1 MQWVAMHVGIGW
13 HTMPSMPRDGTVVN
27 EVLDI
32 MFKFEALVGF
42 VTQLFIE
49 RPCLYSFWFQWSAG
63 LQVEMILK
71 SVCYV
76 SCNAC
81 CCFLEFSDQLY

>member
-1 MQWVAMHVGIGW
+1 MKVDNFVSNRLQNYISKFLLQLGPPKRSILATPL

-42 VTQLFIE
+42 VTNFLLKGPVYIHFG
-49 RPCLYSFWFQWSAG
+49 SNG
-63 LQVEMILK
+63 VQVCK
-71 SVCYV
+71 
-76 SCNAC
+76 
-81 CCFLEFSDQLY
+81 

>member
-42 VTQLFIE
+42 VT
-49 RPCLYSFWFQWSAG
+49 SF
-63 LQVEMILK
+63 LLK
-71 SVCYV
+71 GPVYIHFGS
-76 SCNAC
+76 N
-81 CCFLEFSDQLY
+81 

>member
-13 HTMPSMPRDGTVVN
+13 HTMPRDGTVVN

-42 VTQLFIE
+42 VTNFL
-49 RPCLYSFWFQWSAG
+49 
-63 LQVEMILK
+63 LK
-71 SVCYV
+71 GPVYIHFGS
-76 SCNAC
+76 N
-81 CCFLEFSDQLY
+81 